1 MTAPIDV
8 TSNDFDARVLGSDQP
23 VVVDFWAEWC
33 GPCKMMAP
41 VLDDLAEE
49 LQGTVE
55 FAKLDVDQSPEIPAR
70 YGVGGIPTLIVF
82 RSGEEIGRLVGFAPK
97 PDLRQKL
104 GSIIGSPLRENSRA
118 AA

>member
-1 MTAPIDV
+1 MTTPIDV
-8 TSNDFDARVLGSDQP
+8 TINDFDARVLGSDYP

-55 FAKLDVDQSPEIPAR
+55 FAKLDVDQYPEISTR

-82 RSGEEIGRLVGFAPK
+82 QIGEEAGRLVGFAPK
-97 PDLRQKL
+97 PDVRQKL
-104 GSIIGSPLRENSRA
+104 GSIIGHPLRQNPRA

>member
-1 MTAPIDV
+1 MTAPMDL
-8 TSNDFDARVLGSDQP
+8 TTNDFETRVLGSDQP

-49 LQGTVE
+49 LQGIIE
-55 FAKLDVDQSPEIPAR
+55 FAKLDVDQSPEIPTR

-82 RSGEEIGRLVGFAPK
+82 QSGEEIGRLVGFAPK
-97 PDLRQKL
+97 PDVRQKL
-104 GSIIGSPLRENSRA
+104 GSIIGYHLRDNSRA